1 MPDPKPHVRRSRVRT
16 PARLA
21 LLLAGVVTAI
31 GLRAAPAAEAR
42 RRFDLEAGPAPRAL
56 KAFSV
61 QADRQVIAPTQLVE
75 HVRTPA
81 VRGAFTPREALE
93 RLFAHSGLLV
103 RQDEATGVL
112 VIVAAGEAAPPSA
125 KKNDRAAH
133 LTDSA
138 AGSTAPFVPNP
149 PTAPMTTSNP
159 FRAIAAA
166 FASVA
171 TALAQPA
178 PPAAPAPP
186 ETVALSAFEVRGQKD
201 FGYRATNSLTAT
213 RTAAAIIDT
222 PLNIAVITEDF
233 FSDIGANYLNDG
245 LKYVSSVSTTTLGN
259 NGRIGGSGD
268 GTKIRGFDIPFAL
281 RNGFRRNR
289 NVTIRNIDRVEVAK
303 GPVSMLFG
311 QTAPGGLI
319 NYITKRPKFT
329 DQGSATLRFGD
340 YSLWSGEV
348 EAERAF
354 DAFSTPGKDLAVR
367 AMYANSDQD
376 LYRDYEFRKEIF
388 AVGQLALRPMA
399 GLNVLL
405 EIEHHDTKS
414 NLAQGLPWGNNRWA
428 ADVAAA
434 QAAGRTADYNRWFA
448 NRNQW
453 QNDIQLRTGTR
464 PPAIDSF
471 MERAYPDGKFW
482 TYNLSG
488 PDTRF
493 NARSTS
499 LSAEL
504 DWKINSHVTV
514 RYGANRYDVDYFE
527 KFCFT
532 DTPNSDYSLATVGFA
547 SRNNGQVITSHQFDA
562 VIKLD
567 TSWLKSTFVV
577 GGERINDYETSRRL
591 AFDTTVLAQASGI
604 SRALPPGTA
613 PNNGALLNG
622 LFYYDTRTQ
631 PALRLDPAIT
641 TFDRPQ
647 NKSITDQDRT
657 GTYVT
662 WRGQLLGD
670 RLNLNV
676 GVRREKGDTSVFAPV
691 SGIRTTDLQKG
702 TTPMVGANLRLMPG
716 LVAFASYS
724 ESFVPST
731 ARSATGPLVRANEIF
746 ALGPIEGK
754 GIEAGLKT
762 DWLDNTFSGTVS
774 LFRVEQSNEPILDN
788 ERTNADPRNRDPSTP
803 SGIRF
808 PFDVTFFNGGG
819 ARATEGVD
827 GDLVWSPRRNFQM
840 LASFTYTW
848 KAEIEKGLA
857 TSPGTGLRA
866 DGTSQVLPLI
876 SPNGTRLVRVP
887 KFAGGLFGK
896 YSFATGDL
904 KGFSVGLGGRYT
916 SEHIIFF
923 GGPDFQNFL
932 QKSYVVLDG
941 SVGYET
947 QVFGR
952 ATHFSLNVGN
962 LADKRYVDGT
972 YAPGAPRR
980 FQLTARITF

>member
-1 MPDPKPHVRRSRVRT
+1 MRTWITRFVRRCVSGAFPLFLLMKT
-16 PARLA
+16 LIPTGSIAAFAACSLA
-21 LLLAGVVTAI
+21 CA
-31 GLRAAPAAEAR
+31 
-42 RRFDLEAGPAPRAL
+42 
-56 KAFSV
+56 
-61 QADRQVIAPTQLVE
+61 IAPVQ
-75 HVRTPA
+75 
-81 VRGAFTPREALE
+81 
-93 RLFAHSGLLV
+93 
-103 RQDEATGVL
+103 
-112 VIVAAGEAAPPSA
+112 AGEAARKSYDIAPGDAVSTLKRFADESGRQVLFLVDAVRGVTTNPVRGEYTVREALTRLVADTGLAVAEDAKSGALMVNRLASREPPPPPPEPKPQAIPMKTRSLFTA
-125 KKNDRAAH
+125 
-133 LTDSA
+133 L
-138 AGSTAPFVPNP
+138 STWLALGAP
-149 PTAPMTTSNP
+149 
-159 FRAIAAA
+159 AIAP
-166 FASVA
+166 AS
-171 TALAQPA
+171 AQPA
-178 PPAAPAPP
+178 ADATKLAP
-186 ETVALSAFEVRGQKD
+186 FEVKSDRD
-201 FGYRATNSLTAT
+201 YGYRATNSITAT
-213 RTAAAIIDT
+213 RNAAAIIDT
-222 PLNIAVITEDF
+222 PLNIAVITEEF
-233 FSDIGANYLNDG
+233 FTDIGANYLNDG

-319 NYITKRPKFT
+319 NYITKKPKFG
-329 DQGSATLRFGD
+329 DHGSATLRFDD
-340 YSLWSGEV
+340 YSLFSGEL
-348 EAERAF
+348 ELERAF
-354 DAFSTPGKDLAVR
+354 DVFSTPGKDVAVR

-376 LYRDYEFRKEIF
+376 LYRDYEFRQELF
-388 AVGQLALRPMA
+388 AVGQLSLRPLA
-399 GLNVLL
+399 GLNIML
-405 EIEHHDTKS
+405 EIEHNDTKS

-434 QAAGRTADYNRWFA
+434 LAAGQTRDFNRWFA
-448 NRNQW
+448 SRGNW
-453 QNDIQLRTGTR
+453 QNDIQIRTGTR

-471 MERAYPDGKFW
+471 MARAYPDGKFW

-499 LSAEL
+499 LGADV
-504 DWKINSHVTV
+504 DWKVNDRLTV

-532 DTPNSDYSLATVGFA
+532 DTPNSDYSLATVGFS
-547 SRNNGQVITSHQFDA
+547 SRNNGQVITSHQLDA
-562 VIKLD
+562 VLKWDL
-567 TSWLKSTFVV
+567 SWVKNTFVA

-591 AFDTTVLAQASGI
+591 VFDNTLVAQGSGI

-613 PNNGALLNG
+613 PNNGPLLNG

-647 NKSITDQDRT
+647 NKSITEQDRS
-657 GTYVT
+657 GYYLT
-662 WRGQLLGD
+662 WRAQLLRD
-670 RLNLNV
+670 RLNLNA

-691 SGIRTTDLQKG
+691 SGIRTTDQQKG

-716 LVAFASYS
+716 LVVFASYS
-724 ESFVPST
+724 ESFVPSA

-746 ALGPIEGK
+746 ALGPIEGQ
-754 GIEAGLKT
+754 GTEAGFKT
-762 DWLDNTFSGTVS
+762 DWLNNTLSGTVS
-774 LFRVEQSNEPILDN
+774 LFRVEQNNEPIIDR
-788 ERTNADPRNRDPSTP
+788 ERTDTDPRNRDPSTP

-808 PFDVTFFNGGG
+808 PYDVTFFNGGG

-827 GDLVWSPRRNFQM
+827 GDLVWSPQRNFQM
-840 LASFTYTW
+840 LANFTYTW
-848 KAEIEKGLA
+848 KAAIEKGLA
-857 TSPGTGLRA
+857 TSPGTGFRT

-887 KFAGGLFGK
+887 KFAGGVFGK
-896 YSFATGDL
+896 YSFTTGDL
-904 KGFSVGLGGRYT
+904 KGYSVGLGGRYT
-916 SEHIIFF
+916 GEHIIFF

-932 QKSYVVLDG
+932 QESYVMLDA
-941 SVGYET
+941 SLGYET
-947 QVFGR
+947 KVFGR

-972 YAPGAPRR
+972 YAPGVPRR
-980 FQLTARITF
+980 VQLTARIDF